1 MEDKLY
7 YAGGLKSWEYSTTKS
22 YQQWYGKTL
31 YDSNKP
37 SPISRVW
44 VDGKGQLEGSNFT
57 LLNDIDNP
65 QSYVNLR
72 GEDSRKYIVEFDTN
86 NPAHKDD
93 LKEAKNAKD
102 GRNHPVRIKV
112 TYVGV
117 MNEQGSGYKYDIITS
132 YLRVDRDKMPSEI
145 VAPSDTRTYYVGERV
160 YIDDIYAR
168 DNSGI
173 SNFTV
178 KVSSDG
184 GGDLPIEKGIK
195 IESEQSGGKRLIL
208 NMLLSEAVAKGLPD
222 LQKKRNLEVTLTI
235 TATDNSLKH
244 NSSSRK
250 FKIRLRYADT
260 QITFHNHSGSA
271 KKQSVIEDGAPFFN
285 AYQINRN
292 NPQQA
297 DSPEAFG
304 ANYSIKIKN
313 PSGGLLGG
321 GQVIGVLLLLV
332 I

>member
-1 MEDKLY
+1 MGRWK
-7 YAGGLKSWEYSTTKS
+7 
-22 YQQWYGKTL
+22 
-31 YDSNKP
+31 
-37 SPISRVW
+37 R
-44 VDGKGQLEGSNFT
+44 QLEGSNFT

-86 NPAHKDD
+86 NPVHKDD

-102 GRNHPVRIKV
+102 GRNHPIRIKV

-271 KKQSVIEDGAPFFN
+271 KKQSVIEDGDPFFN

-321 GQVIGVLLLLV
+321 VQVIGVLLLLV